1 MTIDETMASVT
12 ARDEPAPPVV
22 VRGAS
27 MTSLETSLDDN
38 VVSPGFE
45 ARKLAPQPA
54 PGEAGV
60 GGAES
65 ASQRST
71 PPPLT

>member
-1 MTIDETMASVT
+1 
-12 ARDEPAPPVV
+12 
-22 VRGAS
+22 

-45 ARKLAPQPA
+45 AGKLAPQPA

-60 GGAES
+60 GVLSRRLNEVGEGPLRDYCRGAAWS
-65 ASQRST
+65 VFRVCW
-71 PPPLT
+71 